1 MNVFPGRLPF
11 FWGIFATV
19 TYFEVSWNAIEHNYR
34 VHFNFLRPLTG
45 EISDAFKDC
54 NTKKFLVGFYHLI

>member
-45 EISDAFKDC
+45 EISYAFKDC